1 MLAFL
6 NIIPFIPDAIVWI
19 PTAFVVGRWSAKR

>member
-6 NIIPFIPDAIVWI
+6 NIIPFIPDAIVWV
-19 PTAFVVGRWSAKR
+19 PAAFFLGRLSKKR